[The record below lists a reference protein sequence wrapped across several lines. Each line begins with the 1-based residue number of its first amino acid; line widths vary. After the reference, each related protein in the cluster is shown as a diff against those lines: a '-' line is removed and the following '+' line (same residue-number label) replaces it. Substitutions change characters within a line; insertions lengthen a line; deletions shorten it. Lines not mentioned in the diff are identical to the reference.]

1 MTLFRMARYYSGNNQ
16 PLGTWN
22 NIPIYLT
29 TIITAVFAASLVL
42 GAIAAAA
49 RFPWMALLM
58 FTMPV
63 TPSWALWR
71 LVSYVLLQQVSFFTP
86 FSIMFFY
93 WASVGI
99 ETHLGRAAL
108 SRLLLL
114 LTFVVPG
121 MAAIWW
127 WGLGVPSVATDDYF
141 LLGGLIV
148 AFATLYPNTEAWGWI
163 PFKWMAFA
171 CIFCGSL
178 MLLAGHDWLGIAQL
192 WSSSA
197 IGFAFIRYARE
208 QEFDDYVSPLVRV
221 KAFFRR
227 KPKLRVMPAPG
238 RARYRAEAGEDTE
251 SEIDPLLDKIAK
263 SGMASLTAK
272 ERAQL
277 EKAREALMR
286 KDQR

>member
-1 MTLFRMARYYSGNNQ
+1 
-16 PLGTWN
+16 
-22 NIPIYLT
+22 
-29 TIITAVFAASLVL
+29 
-42 GAIAAAA
+42 
-49 RFPWMALLM
+49 
-58 FTMPV
+58 
-63 TPSWALWR
+63 
-71 LVSYVLLQQVSFFTP
+71 
-86 FSIMFFY
+86 
-93 WASVGI
+93 
-99 ETHLGRAAL
+99 
-108 SRLLLL
+108 LLLL